1 MKREGGEYE
10 NRFSFFFFLA
20 LQAQV
25 YVDNDFTFFF
35 FFFIFLIADENVF
48 RLFLLFPTTASELR
62 WDVSHHHDDYCYH
75 YHYCYDCDRDSYYY
89 SSRRAIPTL
98 FLVVHISNSGLIAD
112 VPCFQVNVK
121 KSGFLCFFSPFCFF
135 FLNETNKEA
144 SKQTTKKKRKRRKT
158 ICVATQGRLHATA
171 DTSFFFFP
179 YVFCYFFF
187 FVV

>member
-1 MKREGGEYE
+1 MHSRPARTHMKREGGEYE

-171 DTSFFFFP
+171 DTSFF
-179 YVFCYFFF
+179 
-187 FVV
+187 